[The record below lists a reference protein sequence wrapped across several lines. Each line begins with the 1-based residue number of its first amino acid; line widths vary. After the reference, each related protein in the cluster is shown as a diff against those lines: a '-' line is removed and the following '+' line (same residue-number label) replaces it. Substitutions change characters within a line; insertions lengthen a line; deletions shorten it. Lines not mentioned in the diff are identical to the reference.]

1 MLSVIGRSKEMGSD
15 HVLLKFT
22 RHDITE
28 DLEFTMRVRSE
39 AGMRCY
45 TIFVDN
51 AKSTELRMSAA
62 LVSIF
67 WEWLLSK
74 LPMMATTSAYVAKSK
89 VWKVLSQP

>member
-1 MLSVIGRSKEMGSD
+1 MLLIIGRSQEMEFD
-15 HVLLKFT
+15 HILLKFA

-39 AGMRCY
+39 AGMGCY

-51 AKSTELRMSAA
+51 AKRAELLMSAA

-67 WEWLLSK
+67 
-74 LPMMATTSAYVAKSK
+74 
-89 VWKVLSQP
+89 